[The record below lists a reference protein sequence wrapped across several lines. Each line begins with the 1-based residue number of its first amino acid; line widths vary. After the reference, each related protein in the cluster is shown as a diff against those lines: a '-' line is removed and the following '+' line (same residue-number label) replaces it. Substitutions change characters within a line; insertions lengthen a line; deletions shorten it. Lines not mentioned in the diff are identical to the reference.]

1 MHPTLETF
9 STSDTMIG
17 GFLLCFLKGSDTYG
31 LEEIAGPARQEKRP
45 RYPALE
51 LQKATVKASEFRQL
65 NQVRLDT
72 LCMSAPTCG
81 FFHSVLC
88 VAP

>member
-1 MHPTLETF
+1 
-9 STSDTMIG
+9 MIG